1 MPVKPGAATPAGGAN
16 RRLQP
21 GARILV
27 TGHGGFVGQ
36 TLLRWFPQSRWAGR
50 AEWLL
55 APQGLDIRDRASL
68 EAWVTEAQ
76 PDHVLHLAAQS
87 FVPAAFRDPAETLA
101 VNLGG
106 TLNLLQALAHI
117 GFAGR
122 LLYVSSA
129 DVYGAVPAQAMPVT
143 EERLPEPRN
152 PYAVSKLAAE
162 TLCRQWHFS
171 EGLDVVVARPFN
183 HTGVG
188 QDARFVLSG
197 FAQHIARIAAGLQAP
212 QLEVGNLE
220 VTRDFSDVCDILDA
234 YLALFDAGRPGEV
247 YNVCSGVERR
257 LSDVLAGMLAHAG
270 VQARIVTDTA
280 RLRPNEQV
288 RMVGDNHK
296 LRHDTGWQPQCQF
309 EETLAAM
316 VAWWREKEETQ

>member
-1 MPVKPGAATPAGGAN
+1 MS
-16 RRLQP
+16 RLQP
-21 GARILV
+21 GSRILV

-50 AEWLL
+50 AEWLV
-55 APQGLDIRDRASL
+55 APAGLDVRDGAAL
-68 EAWVTEAQ
+68 QAWVAEAR

-87 FVPAAFRDPAETLA
+87 FVPAAFRDPADTLA

-106 TLNLLQALAHI
+106 TLNLLQALSGA
-117 GFAGR
+117 GFQGR

-129 DVYGAVPAQAMPVT
+129 DVYGAVPAHSMPVA
-143 EERLPEPRN
+143 EDRLPEPRN

-188 QDARFVLSG
+188 QDERFVLSG
-197 FAQHIARIAAGLQAP
+197 FAQRIARIAAGLQEP
-212 QLEVGNLE
+212 LLEVGNLE
-220 VTRDFSDVCDILDA
+220 VTRDFSDVRDILDA

-257 LSDVLAGMLAHAG
+257 LVDVLQCMLVAAG
-270 VQARIVTDTA
+270 VRPRIATDTA

-288 RMVGDNHK
+288 RMVGDHHK
-296 LRHDTGWQPQCQF
+296 LRADTGWQPQCQF

-316 VAWWREKEETQ
+316 VAWWREKEDMQ